1 MSRDFHAVLLAGG
14 SGTRLWPLST
24 RRLPKQFL
32 QLGESGSL
40 LQQTAARLKGIAPA
54 DRLWVV
60 CGESHAAAAASQL
73 SEIPFSNLL
82 VEPMA
87 RNTLA
92 AIALAALHLRAR
104 DAEAVMG
111 VFPADHF
118 IPAGDQ
124 TKFQRDLKLAI
135 AVAREDKALVTFG
148 IPPTSPATGFGY
160 LERGEAHRKESGE
173 YFEVKAFHEKPKAEV
188 AESYLK
194 KGGYD
199 WNSGMFVWEV
209 STFFEELQRAQPKIA
224 EAFETLAL
232 HLSEAGFK
240 RRVLELFE
248 ALPDLSVDY
257 GLMEKAAK
265 VRLVPASFAWDDVG
279 SLSSFE
285 KILPSDAAANHTE
298 GPAYIVEG
306 KGNLVMARSKPVV
319 LLGMENC
326 IVVETEDAVLVLPKD
341 RDQEVKKVIEGLKGF
356 QREDLL

>member
-32 QLGESGSL
+32 QIGEAGSL
-40 LQQTAARLKGIAPA
+40 LQQSAERLRAAAPA

-60 CGESHAAAAASQL
+60 CGESHAAMAASQL
-73 SEIPFSNLL
+73 PELPASHWVI
-82 VEPMA
+82 EPMA

-92 AIALAALHLRAR
+92 AIALAALQLRAL
-104 DAEAVMG
+104 DGEAVMG

-118 IPAGDQ
+118 IPLRDLPSFHQ
-124 TKFQRDLKLAI
+124 DLKLAI
-135 AVAREDKALVTFG
+135 AVAREEKALVTFG
-148 IPPTSPATGFGY
+148 IRPNRPATGFGY
-160 LERGEAHRKESGE
+160 LERGAAHQKDGGR
-173 YFEVKAFHEKPKAEV
+173 YFEVQAFHEKPNAEV
-188 AESYLK
+188 AAAYLK
-194 KGGYD
+194 EGSFD

-209 STFFEELQRAQPKIA
+209 STFFEELHRAQPKIA
-224 EAFETLAL
+224 DAFETLAL
-232 HLSEAGFK
+232 HGSESGFP
-240 RRVLELFE
+240 RRLREVFE
-248 ALPDLSVDY
+248 ALPDLSVDH

-265 VRLVPASFAWDDVG
+265 VRLVPASFGWDDVG
-279 SLSSFE
+279 SLASFE

-306 KGNLVMARSKPVV
+306 KGNLVMARTKPVV

-326 IVVETEDAVLVLPKD
+326 IAIETEDAVLVLPKD
-341 RDQEVKKVIEGLKGF
+341 RDQEVKKVLESLREF